1 MSRKTHLISS
11 TLGVM
16 ALLLMATSSNAQ
28 LQMKPTPTP
37 TPLSAPT
44 GGPGSIPG
52 GARVISGAQ
61 KVKAAKI
68 TANTRIPIDLTNLS
82 QPTGTPPK
90 ILGTIYGSFHNI
102 DPATGNTS
110 NSHTPTLSGMSM
122 YNFIGI
128 ADVNNTVYGLTTAY
142 SPQPYPYQSRL
153 FTIDVANNTL
163 SPGNPL
169 TLSGNTWICGKEGD
183 LTYDKVSGQMY
194 ATCYDGVWK
203 LVTISLAGN
212 VTVVGNMPVGG
223 AFTGLAFG
231 PPGKLYALDSLGR
244 KLWTLNQSDLS
255 LSTMVPLVPYA
266 GQQLSNT
273 SQSGALGFSPR
284 GGLFAS
290 FGGDMMTI
298 DPATGVTFVFANG
311 NGANSGLI
319 VTGGAGPVTQ
329 Q

>member
-1 MSRKTHLISS
+1 MS
-11 TLGVM
+11 
-16 ALLLMATSSNAQ
+16 
-28 LQMKPTPTP
+28 
-37 TPLSAPT
+37 T
-44 GGPGSIPG
+44 GI
-52 GARVISGAQ
+52 
-61 KVKAAKI
+61 
-68 TANTRIPIDLTNLS
+68 
-82 QPTGTPPK
+82 PPK
-90 ILGTIYGSFHNI
+90 ILGTTYGSFHNI
-102 DPATGNTS
+102 DPVTGNTS

-122 YNFIGI
+122 YKFIGI
-128 ADVNNTVYGLTTAY
+128 ADVNNTVYGLTSAY

-153 FTIDVANNTL
+153 MTINVANNTL

-169 TLSGNTWICGKEGD
+169 TLLGNTWICGQEGD
-183 LTYDKVSGQMY
+183 LTYDTVSGKMY
-194 ATCYDGVWK
+194 ATCVDGGVWK
-203 LVTISLAGN
+203 LVTINLGGN
-212 VTVVGNMPVGG
+212 VTILGNMPAGG

-231 PPGKLYALDSLGR
+231 PPGTLYALDSYGR
-244 KLWTLNQSDLS
+244 KLWKLNQSNLS
-255 LSTMVPLVPYA
+255 SSTMIPLVPYP

-273 SQSGALGFSPR
+273 SQSGALGFSPT